1 MHFQKKENSEKEH
14 FKFRKKDW
22 WKYLLAVILILIY
35 LFPFY
40 VIVVMSFKPIT
51 DTSSRLSLPDVFYLG
66 NYISLFDGGMILN
79 GIKNS
84 LIITVASLL
93 IEVILGSMAAY
104 PLSRNQSKFNEK
116 IRMIIMGVMMI
127 SPLSVLVGVY
137 SILSGMGAISTY
149 WGLVLVVSAFG
160 LPMAIYLYSNFIS
173 SIPKALDEAAEIDGA
188 NHLQIFWHIILPQLK
203 TVTVTVIILQ
213 GVGLWN
219 EYTYSLYVMQKQE
232 MFTIT
237 LVIKSYFSQVATDYG
252 GAAAAACIGML
263 PVVIAYLFLQK
274 YFIQGSIDSA
284 VK

>member
-1 MHFQKKENSEKEH
+1 MLKRNKEEKEY

-22 WKYLLAVILILIY
+22 WKYLLALILILIY

-40 VIVVMSFKPIT
+40 VIVMMSFKPIT
-51 DTSSRLSLPDVFYLG
+51 DTSSRLSLPDIFYFG
-66 NYISLFDGGMILN
+66 NYTKLFDGGMILN

-84 LIITVASLL
+84 LIITVASLA

-104 PLSRNQSKFNEK
+104 PLSRNQSRFNEK
-116 IRMIIMGVMMI
+116 VRMIIMGVMMI

-137 SILSGMGAISTY
+137 SILSKMGAISTY

-173 SIPKALDEAAEIDGA
+173 SIPEALDEAAAIDGA
-188 NHLQIFWHIILPQLK
+188 NNFQVFWHIILPQLK

-237 LVIKSYFSQVATDYG
+237 LVIKQYFSQVATDYG

-263 PVVIAYLFLQK
+263 PVVVAYLFLQK